1 VLAAGFGSIIL
12 LTILFGLDTWR
23 RTSQIYSSVLEIHQS
38 HLRTEAALRHI
49 ESGIYLSG
57 LFIRDFLLD
66 PSQITAALHRRELLE
81 VRESMEQNLDILDRT
96 AAPAIRDT
104 LHRLREENEAYWA
117 SLDPVFEWTPQRKMA
132 MSSLFLRRQVLPRR
146 NAVLAMAEQIQA
158 LTADDLRQRQEE
170 VDASMDR
177 FRETAERT
185 LIVVLVLA
193 LAVAMGSTYQI
204 WRLEGKADKQR
215 VRTEHAE
222 RELRLLSQKLVR
234 AQEEER
240 RHIAREL
247 HDEIGQM
254 LTALKVELGNLD
266 RLRNS
271 RDEEYRAHLD
281 DAKQLATQTLVSVRT
296 MASGLRPSV
305 LDDLGL
311 GPALQWQ
318 AREFSR
324 RTGVPVEVSLE
335 DLPADLP
342 DAHRT
347 CIYRVVQEAL
357 TNCARHSEAG
367 HIDIDVHRED
377 SILVLKVQD
386 NGRGLPNGGGSAAGL
401 GLRGMEER
409 VRELGGYFRIE
420 SDPGGG
426 TTVKASIPLPAE
438 VAA

>member
-12 LTILFGLDTWR
+12 LIILLGLDTWR
-23 RTSQIYSSVLEIHQS
+23 RTGQIYTTVFEIHQS
-38 HLRTEAALRHI
+38 HLRTEQALRHI

-57 LFIRDFLLD
+57 LFLRDFLLD
-66 PSQITAALHRRELLE
+66 PSQITAELHRRELLE
-81 VRESMEQNLDILDRT
+81 IRESMEKNLETLDRT
-96 AAPAIRDT
+96 ASPPVRDV
-104 LHRLREENEAYWA
+104 LRRLREENDAYWK
-117 SLDPVFEWTPQRKMA
+117 SLDPVFDWSPQRKLA
-132 MSSLFLRRQVLPRR
+132 MSSFFLRRQVLPRR
-146 NAVLAMAEQIQA
+146 NAVLEMAEEIQG
-158 LTADDLRQRQEE
+158 LTAADLRQRQEE
-170 VDASMDR
+170 VDARMSR
-177 FRETAERT
+177 YRETAERT
-185 LIVVLVLA
+185 LIVVLC
-193 LAVAMGSTYQI
+193 LAVAVALGSTFRI
-204 WRLEGKADKQR
+204 WRLEGRAEKQR
-215 VRTEHAE
+215 ARTEHAE

-266 RLRNS
+266 RLRHA
-271 RDEEYRAHLD
+271 RTEDYRAHLE

-324 RTGVPVEVSLE
+324 RTGVPVEVALD

-342 DAHRT
+342 ESHRT

-357 TNCARHSEAG
+357 TNCARHSDAA
-367 HIDIDVHRED
+367 HIDIDVRRED
-377 SILVLKVQD
+377 AVLVLRVSD
-386 NGRGLPNGGGSAAGL
+386 NGRGLPEDGGAGAGL

-409 VRELGGYFRIE
+409 VRELGGSFRIE
-420 SDPGGG
+420 SSAGSG
-426 TTVKASIPLPAE
+426 TTVKASIPLPEE

>member
-1 VLAAGFGSIIL
+1 MLAAGFGSIIL

-23 RTSQIYSSVLEIHQS
+23 RTSQIYTSVLEIHQS
-38 HLRTEAALRHI
+38 HLRTEAALRQI

-66 PSQITAALHRRELLE
+66 PSQITAELHRKELLE
-81 VRESMEQNLDILDRT
+81 VRESTERNLDILDADASPSVRAT
-96 AAPAIRDT
+96 MR
-104 LHRLREENEAYWA
+104 RLREENEAYWD

-132 MSSLFLRRQVLPRR
+132 MSSLFLRQQVLPRR
-146 NAVLAMAEQIQA
+146 NAVLDMAKQIQA
-158 LTADDLRQRQEE
+158 LTAADLRQRQQQ
-170 VDASMDR
+170 VDAGMDR
-177 FRETAERT
+177 YRRTAQRT
-185 LIVVLVLA
+185 LIIVLALA
-193 LAVAMGSTYQI
+193 LAVALGSTYRI
-204 WRLEGKADKQR
+204 SILEGRAEKQR
-215 VRTEHAE
+215 ARTEQAE
-222 RELRLLSQKLVR
+222 RQLRLLSQRLVR

-266 RLRNS
+266 RLRGA
-271 RDEEYRAHLD
+271 RDSEYRAHLE
-281 DAKQLATQTLVSVRT
+281 DAKQLAAQTLVSVRT

-324 RTGVPVEVSLE
+324 RTGVPVEVALEGLPE
-335 DLPADLP
+335 DLPEG
-342 DAHRT
+342 HRT

-367 HIDIDVHRED
+367 HIDIEVHRED
-377 SILVLKVQD
+377 AILVLKVQD
-386 NGRGLPNGGGSAAGL
+386 NGRGFQDDAAAGL

-409 VRELGGYFRIE
+409 VRELGGDFRIE
-420 SDPGGG
+420 SEPGNGA
-426 TTVKASIPLPAE
+426 TVKATIPLPEETPA
-438 VAA
+438 